1 MMTLVAQNTQAT
13 PIKILIV
20 EDEPIVAENLA
31 RNLKQQGYEVA
42 GFAKSGEDAILEATA
57 THPDIV
63 LMDIML
69 SGNIDGV
76 EAAGQ
81 IRHKLGIPI
90 IYMTAYADKTTLAR
104 AKQTEPYGY
113 LVKPFKPQDM
123 WTTIEIAIKRHQADK
138 AMIARHAAQLH
149 VIQEHLDQLMGC
161 ERFTYLP
168 HRLLLQ
174 KEFERIVNSIP
185 PLQDING
192 KTRNIPSLFAPVIC
206 LRLDRFQ
213 RLSNSLGYE
222 KSDLLLKF
230 VAHRLT
236 AHLSNCGVLA
246 RLNADDEFAIVLKPV
261 ACKTEVSN
269 AAQQL
274 LEVFSQP
281 FLIYEQEIFITASIG
296 IAIYSRDGCQLEQL
310 LTKSKKAMNYAQQ
323 QGGNRYEFY
332 TPVINKSY
340 SNDLALETD
349 LRHAL
354 ERQELQ
360 LYYQPKVNL
369 VTGKI
374 VGAEALLRW
383 HHPDRGFVSP
393 GQFIPL
399 AEETGLIEPI
409 GEWVLKT
416 ASQHIYTINKTGLG
430 WIGVAVNLSTFQ
442 FRKWDLRQ
450 QLIQITLN
458 AGIAPKSIELE
469 LTESMLIE
477 DIPAAI
483 QRLNALKGLGI
494 KIAIDDFGT
503 GYSSLNY
510 LRHFPFDILKI
521 DQCFVRNLD
530 RNIKNQAI
538 TKALISM
545 AHQLKLKVIAEGVEN
560 ERELA
565 ILHEYQCDE
574 IQGYLFSRPLPL
586 EDFKQLVLSGK
597 TLTKKYEG

>member
-1 MMTLVAQNTQAT
+1 MMTFVAQNTQAT
-13 PIKILIV
+13 PIRILIV
-20 EDEPIVAENLA
+20 EDEPIVAQTLA
-31 RNLKQQGYEVA
+31 RNLQQQGYEVA
-42 GFAKSGEDAILEATA
+42 GFAKSGEDAIREASA

-69 SGNIDGV
+69 SGDIDGI

-81 IRHKLGIPI
+81 IRHKWGIPI
-90 IYMTAYADKTTLAR
+90 IYMTAYADKNTLAR

-113 LVKPFKPQDM
+113 LVKPFKPQDI
-123 WTTIEIAIKRHQADK
+123 WTTIEIAIKRHEAEK
-138 AMIARHAAQLH
+138 EMIARHAAQLQA
-149 VIQEHLDQLMGC
+149 IQEHLKQLMGC
-161 ERFTYLP
+161 DSFTYLP
-168 HRLLLQ
+168 HRLSLQ
-174 KEFERIVNSIP
+174 KEFDRIVNSIP
-185 PLQDING
+185 ALEEING
-192 KTRNIPSLFAPVIC
+192 KKRNMPSVFAPIIC

-222 KSDLLLKF
+222 KSDLLLKL

-236 AHLSNCGVLA
+236 YYLGSYGMLA
-246 RLNADDEFAIVLKPV
+246 RLNSDDEFAILLKPV
-261 ACKTEVSN
+261 TCKTEVSN

-274 LEVFSQP
+274 LAVFSEP

-296 IAIYSRDGCQLEQL
+296 ISIYSRDGSQLYQL

-332 TPVINKSY
+332 TAVINQSY

-349 LRHAL
+349 LRYAL
-354 ERQELQ
+354 EREELQ
-360 LYYQPKVNL
+360 LYYQPKVNIE
-369 VTGKI
+369 TGKI

-383 HHPDRGFVSP
+383 HHPERGFVSP
-393 GQFIPL
+393 CQFIPL

-416 ASQHIYTINKTGLG
+416 ACQHIYNLHKTRL
-430 WIGVAVNLSTFQ
+430 WWLGVAVNLSGCQ

-450 QLIQITLN
+450 QLIQITSN
-458 AGIAPKSIELE
+458 AGIDTKFIDLE
-469 LTESMLIE
+469 LTESILIE
-477 DIPAAI
+477 NVPAAI
-483 QRLNALKGLGI
+483 QRLNTLKALGI

-521 DQCFVRNLD
+521 DQCFVRDLD
-530 RNIKNQAI
+530 KNVKNQAI

-545 AHQLKLKVIAEGVEN
+545 AHQLNLKVIAEGVET

-565 ILHEYQCDE
+565 TLQEYQCDE
-574 IQGYLFSRPLPL
+574 IQGYLFSRPLPIS
-586 EDFKQLVLSGK
+586 EFIQLVLSGK
-597 TLTKKYEG
+597 TLTKKYQG